1 MSRNPQS
8 RTIQT
13 LPGDREALYNLVWRE
28 SAERIASLCNISIE
42 GIARRCAELQIP
54 RPLSGYWKAL
64 EKGTAPAIPPLPAL
78 KQGRG
83 VKDGQKDTPSVR
95 PPATVFAK
103 KVSGATKQ
111 LVLGSGNVYG
121 LIHDLTTYLPVSTVT
136 RDGYYKP
143 AKKKLL
149 DVHVSATGF
158 ESAIKFLRQFFDAL
172 AKHGYRVRLADR
184 SEDFHR
190 AEIDIREDPQEAGIH
205 WVNLWRPFSA
215 SIICTGDMHFAFT
228 LAEMT
233 EYVPA
238 KLVKDRYVR
247 DEKMVRWSRGKN
259 ANLFLNA
266 SKHTLPSGRFLLQL
280 YSPYPDAQWERQF
293 RQTKQFG
300 LISQISAMILTMQEA
315 VPLISKQLEE
325 ARINAEKWRIQRQQ
339 ERVISLE
346 KERIR
351 REEEAYSASRTELK
365 SIMAQWT
372 EDKRLE
378 QFFREAEQDAASL
391 DEQQKSLV
399 MERLQLAR
407 QFVSGDT
414 AVQRLLKWKTP
425 QELLGKK

>member
-1 MSRNPQS
+1 M
-8 RTIQT
+8 
-13 LPGDREALYNLVWRE
+13 A
-28 SAERIASLCNISIE
+28 
-42 GIARRCAELQIP
+42 
-54 RPLSGYWKAL
+54 
-64 EKGTAPAIPPLPAL
+64 
-78 KQGRG
+78 
-83 VKDGQKDTPSVR
+83 
-95 PPATVFAK
+95 
-103 KVSGATKQ
+103 
-111 LVLGSGNVYG
+111 
-121 LIHDLTTYLPVSTVT
+121 
-136 RDGYYKP
+136 
-143 AKKKLL
+143 
-149 DVHVSATGF
+149 GF
-158 ESAIKFLRQFFDAL
+158 
-172 AKHGYRVRLADR
+172 
-184 SEDFHR
+184 
-190 AEIDIREDPQEAGIH
+190 H
-205 WVNLWRPFSA
+205 WVKLWRPFSA
-215 SIICTGDMHFAFT
+215 SIICTGDVHFAFN

-238 KLVKDRYVR
+238 KLVNSRYVR

-259 ANLFLNA
+259 AKLFLNA
-266 SKHTLPSGRFLLQL
+266 SKHLLPSGRFLLQL
-280 YSPYPDAQWERQF
+280 CSPYPDAQWERQF
-293 RQTKQFG
+293 RQTKQCG

-325 ARINAEKWRIQRQQ
+325 ARINAEKWRIQREQ
-339 ERVISLE
+339 ERIISLE

-391 DEQQKSLV
+391 DEQQKDVV

>member
-1 MSRNPQS
+1 MSGVTKP
-8 RTIQT
+8 
-13 LPGDREALYNLVWRE
+13 LV
-28 SAERIASLCNISIE
+28 
-42 GIARRCAELQIP
+42 P
-54 RPLSGYWKAL
+54 
-64 EKGTAPAIPPLPAL
+64 
-78 KQGRG
+78 
-83 VKDGQKDTPSVR
+83 D
-95 PPATVFAK
+95 
-103 KVSGATKQ
+103 
-111 LVLGSGNVYG
+111 SGNVYG

-136 RDGYYKP
+136 REGYYKP

-158 ESAIKFLRQFFDAL
+158 ESAIKFLSRFFDAL
-172 AKHGYRVRLADR
+172 AKQGYRVRLADR
-184 SEDFHR
+184 SEHFHR
-190 AEIDIREDPQEAGIH
+190 AEIDIREDPEVAGFH
-205 WVNLWRPFSA
+205 WVKLWRPFSA
-215 SIICTGDMHFAFT
+215 SIICTGDVHFAFN

-238 KLVKDRYVR
+238 KLVNSHYVR

-259 ANLFLNA
+259 AKLFLNA
-266 SKHTLPSGRFLLQL
+266 SKHLLPSGRFLLQL

-293 RQTKQFG
+293 RQTKQCG

-325 ARINAEKWRIQRQQ
+325 ARINAEKWRIQREQ
-339 ERVISLE
+339 ERIISLE

-391 DEQQKSLV
+391 DEQQKGVV

-407 QFVSGDT
+407 QFVSGDR